1 MKKHTVISVVLILL
15 LATGGGYALWQQ
27 TQGGSPATEDSQDE
41 NGEAQGGLPE
51 EKQEAENKDDEK
63 ETKKDRSSTNTN
75 QESPNESDTSGE
87 SPQESS
93 EESDAS
99 ITLNNFG
106 QRDNGTVYA
115 NAMVSNKTEG
125 TCEFRFSRNG
135 STVTETA
142 AIQRA
147 PTGYYA
153 CGVQVNNSKFSPKGM
168 WTARVFIRNS
178 EAASDKKQARIE

>member
-1 MKKHTVISVVLILL
+1 MNKRIVISITVILVLAL
-15 LATGGGYALWQQ
+15 GGGYALWQQ
-27 TQGGSPATEDSQDE
+27 TQGSSPANGDSQDE
-41 NGEAQGGLPE
+41 NGETQGGLPE
-51 EKQEAENKDDEK
+51 EKQDVDNKDDKK
-63 ETKKDRSSTNTN
+63 ETKQDRSSTNTN
-75 QESPNESDTSGE
+75 QESSNQSDASRESS
-87 SPQESS
+87 QESS
-93 EESDAS
+93 DESDAS

-106 QRDNGTVYA
+106 QRDDGTVYA

-142 AIQRA
+142 AIQRV

-153 CGVQVNNSKFSPKGM
+153 CGVRVSSSKFSPKGM
-168 WTARVFIRNS
+168 WTARVIIRNS

>member
-1 MKKHTVISVVLILL
+1 MKKHTVISVALILI

-27 TQGGSPATEDSQDE
+27 TQNSSPAIGDSQDE
-41 NGEAQGGLPE
+41 NGETQGGLPE
-51 EKQEAENKDDEK
+51 DKQDVDNKDESKEAE
-63 ETKKDRSSTNTN
+63 KDRSSTNTN
-75 QESPNESDTSGE
+75 QESPDESGASGE

-93 EESDAS
+93 DESDAS

-106 QRDNGTVYA
+106 QRDDGTVYA

-142 AIQRA
+142 AIQRV

-153 CGVQVNNSKFSPKGM
+153 CGVRVSSSKFSPKGM